1 MEEEQ
6 HTRFMQEALKEA
18 QRAFDDDEIP
28 IGTVIVLKNRIIAR
42 GYNQTER
49 LHDVTAHAEMI
60 AITSAANHIGSKF
73 LNECTMYVTV
83 EPCLMCAG
91 ALYWSRIPNIYY
103 GASDNRFGYTQFNKD
118 IFGSKVQLHQG
129 ILKDECA
136 KLMLDFFKRKRDMD
150 DLGR

>member
-28 IGTVIVLKNRIIAR
+28 IGAVIVLKNRIIAR
-42 GYNQTER
+42 GHNQTER

-73 LNECTMYVTV
+73 LDECTIYVTV

-103 GASDNRFGYTQFNKD
+103 GASDNRFGYTQHNKD
-118 IFGSKVQLHQG
+118 VFGAKVQVHSG

-136 KLMLDFFKRKRDMD
+136 KLMLDFFRRKRD
-150 DLGR
+150 LN